1 MDIRELKKA
10 GRNTTDIYSSA
21 FRHDIDNDSS
31 TDEELSDNEAS
42 SDEDDDFKSKFGKIA
57 TQTSQQGKVRIQQS
71 RELEEDDDDEEEE
84 AMEGDVDEEGGEDAF
99 EVEMRKE
106 AEQRMLQA
114 EKDAAIARTCILPV
128 EAASGAGGSTSTAG
142 ETTEEEK
149 KPESE
154 KYEDIYFDSDEEEG
168 ENRKVKTNEELF
180 YDPNM
185 DDEDQT
191 WVDDVRRS
199 YQVTSNKKAKDGTI
213 KPLPSS
219 AAVLN
224 CPACFTVV
232 CLDCQRHDV
241 YKTQYRAMFVMNCS
255 VVSDQK
261 LRVPLKLKGKG
272 KNRKKPITDPNEE
285 FHPVRCDQ
293 CKTEIA
299 MYDQDEVYHF
309 FNVVASHT

>member
-1 MDIRELKKA
+1 MDFRELKRP
-10 GRNTTDIYSSA
+10 GRSNTDIYSSA

-31 TDEELSDNEAS
+31 TDEELSDRDAS

-57 TQTSQQGKVRIQQS
+57 TQTSQQGKVRIHHQP
-71 RELEEDDDDEEEE
+71 REDDEDEEEE
-84 AMEGDVDEEGGEDAF
+84 EMEGDVEEDTQDPF
-99 EVEMRKE
+99 EEEMKRE
-106 AEQRMLQA
+106 LEQRMLQA
-114 EKDAAIARTCILPV
+114 EKDASIASTCFPAV
-128 EAASGAGGSTSTAG
+128 EQAAAGSGTSASGDTARD
-142 ETTEEEK
+142 K
-149 KPESE
+149 KPQVEKSESD
-154 KYEDIYFDSDEEEG
+154 KYDDIYFDSDEEDG
-168 ENRKVKTNEELF
+168 EQRKVKTNEELF

-185 DDEDQT
+185 DDEDQN
-191 WVDDVRRS
+191 WVDDVGRS
-199 YQVTSNKKAKDGTI
+199 YQVTSNKKAKDGKI

-232 CLDCQRHDV
+232 CLDCQRHEI

-255 VVSDQK
+255 VVTDQK